1 MENKSHALAAGLFV
15 VLMTALLVSLAV
27 WLTRDTRQLRSF
39 ELVGVVNLSGLQ
51 PQASVRYQGVPV
63 GKVTGIGLDP
73 QTRGQVLVRIAVD
86 DLAPISARTYATLG
100 YQGVTGLAFIQLD
113 DDVAVG
119 GSMAS
124 LAIPPALSDNSR
136 IPLRPGMMSR
146 LTDRGERVLGQLD
159 QASQRLSELLSEQN
173 QQTMMT
179 TVGNLGKAASEIQ
192 QLSAQTR
199 SLLPAVAQG
208 ARDSLATLKATSL
221 RVGESSDAARESARA
236 FQRVTERMDAPGG
249 TLDQFGQA
257 VEVWVATNQT
267 LQSVTL
273 PRLNGAAQDLARST
287 RQIGELA
294 QTLHDT
300 PQAVLLGAP
309 TPAPGPGEPG
319 FSAP

>member
-15 VLMTALLVSLAV
+15 LLVTALLVSLAV
-27 WLTRDTRQLRSF
+27 WLTRATRQLRSY
-39 ELVGVVNLSGLQ
+39 ELSGAVNLSGLQ

-73 QTRGQVLVRIAVD
+73 QSRGQVLVRIAVD
-86 DLAPISARTYATLG
+86 DLAPISASTYATLG

-113 DDVAVG
+113 DAVPVDG
-119 GSMAS
+119 AAAS
-124 LAIPPALSDNSR
+124 PALPPALSDNSR
-136 IPLRPGMMSR
+136 IPLRPGLMSK

-159 QASQRLSELLSEQN
+159 EATQRFNELLSNQN
-173 QQTMMT
+173 QQTLMT
-179 TVGNLGKAASEIQ
+179 TLGNLGKAATEIE
-192 QLSAQTR
+192 QLTAQTR
-199 SLLPAVAQG
+199 ALLPAMAQG
-208 ARDSLATLKATSL
+208 TRDSLATLKATSL
-221 RVGESSDAARESARA
+221 QVGESADAARTSAQA
-236 FQRVTERMDAPGG
+236 FQGVTERMNAPGG

-257 VEVWVATNQT
+257 AEVWVATNQT

-273 PRLNGAAQDLARST
+273 PRLNSAAQDLARST

-309 TPAPGPGEPG
+309 PPMPGPGEPG
-319 FSAP
+319 FNPP